1 MSQNIFFNIIFLFPT
16 KAIKNYDFD
25 VIILTSTFLERISNR
40 KTYGRI
46 LKKYSFLEKKKSFK
60 IGLPQDDYWGQ
71 NVRDEWYSKNLNLII
86 SVFDKNQ
93 WPIIYPLSIKK
104 NVKIIRGH
112 TTYIN
117 SKKFKVI
124 KNKSYNK
131 RLNDIVYRTVGMP
144 FFPNRYGL
152 LRV

>member
-1 MSQNIFFNIIFLFPT
+1 MFSI
-16 KAIKNYDFD
+16 
-25 VIILTSTFLERISNR
+25 
-40 KTYGRI
+40 
-46 LKKYSFLEKKKSFK
+46 
-60 IGLPQDDYWGQ
+60 
-71 NVRDEWYSKNLNLII
+71 
-86 SVFDKNQ
+86 NQ

-144 FFPNRYGL
+144 FFPNEIRTLKEFNWRNFFKNMELDFKMDVSNDPKDLIYGDKW
-152 LRV
+152 VEFYQIQAV